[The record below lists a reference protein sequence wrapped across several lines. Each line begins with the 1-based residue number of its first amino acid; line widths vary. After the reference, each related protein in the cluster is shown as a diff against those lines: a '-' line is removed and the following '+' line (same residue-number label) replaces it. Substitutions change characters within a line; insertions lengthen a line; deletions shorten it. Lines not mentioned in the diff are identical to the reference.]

1 MVSLVEAANFQ
12 AVIRLAYSLH
22 YAPDYVALLR
32 VRTKISQLTHATRSG
47 SGSLVEWGALRGGQV
62 AKEKLSRRKVLE
74 FGLALA
80 QGNHG
85 ASLLDLDQIKAALD
99 IEMAQGEWDILGRLR
114 RLVEDEAAAEGGED
128 DRAEDSEE
136 D

>member
-1 MVSLVEAANFQ
+1 MRPTTSPCSA
-12 AVIRLAYSLH
+12 
-22 YAPDYVALLR
+22 YVAKALNTQPAEVAHLGGGG
-32 VRTKISQLTHATRSG
+32 TG
-47 SGSLVEWGALRGGQV
+47 WGRAQV
-62 AKEKLSRRKVLE
+62 AKEKLSRRKALE

-114 RLVEDEAAAEGGED
+114 RLVEDEATAEGGED
-128 DRAEDSEE
+128 DRAEESEE

>member
-12 AVIRLAYSLH
+12 AVIRLAYSLQ

-32 VRTKISQLTHATRSG
+32 VRTKSSQLTHARAAEAH
-47 SGSLVEWGALRGGQV
+47 LWDGQV
-62 AKEKLSRRKVLE
+62 AKEKLSRRKALE